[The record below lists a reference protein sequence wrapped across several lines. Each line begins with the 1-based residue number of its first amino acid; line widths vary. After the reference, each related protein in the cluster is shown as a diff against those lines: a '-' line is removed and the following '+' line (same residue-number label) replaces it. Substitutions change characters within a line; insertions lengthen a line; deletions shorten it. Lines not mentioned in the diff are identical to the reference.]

1 MRLESNPILL
11 DVCFTTIHG
20 DLIVIYKGFVPS
32 ELYLMEDEWTDI
44 SVQIEITHFNLFFTV
59 KVKRCNLTVF
69 SESILDPVFL
79 VLVLVLPCVCN
90 RHWRK

>member
-44 SVQIEITHFNLFFTV
+44 SVQMT
-59 KVKRCNLTVF
+59 
-69 SESILDPVFL
+69 
-79 VLVLVLPCVCN
+79 
-90 RHWRK
+90 